1 MTMTAVTIL
10 VIFVCITS
18 VFIVSMIV
26 GALKYKYE
34 LQVVGE
40 LLGRTDMSSKELEEL
55 NAKIRSLTK

>member
-26 GALKYKYE
+26 GTLRYKYE

-40 LLGRTDMSSKELEEL
+40 LLGRTDMSSKELEEVK
-55 NAKIRSLTK
+55 AKIRSLTK

>member
-1 MTMTAVTIL
+1 MTMMAVTIL

-26 GALKYKYE
+26 GALKFKYE

>member
-26 GALKYKYE
+26 GALKFKYE

-40 LLGRTDMSSKELEEL
+40 LLSRTDMSSKELEEL

>member
-34 LQVVGE
+34 LQIVGE
-40 LLGRTDMSSKELEEL
+40 LLGRTDMSRKELEEL